1 MKASAVPVASALT
14 EQVSD
19 AQLSNYADL
28 IYRRTGITISPQK
41 KMLLSNRLRRRLRET
56 GLPDFEAYYRLL
68 LKLPAAD
75 PEWDAFL
82 QEITTHE
89 TFLFRDE
96 AQWTWF
102 RQTYVPLL
110 QAAARQGGAKKVR
123 IWSAA
128 CSTGDEA
135 YTAAACLAAGLLD
148 RSQWK
153 VEILGTDIGIGA
165 VSQAQ
170 QPVFNERAMRLVPEA
185 LRKSHFAKQG
195 DEPLWKPRESLTAMT
210 RFKQH
215 NLLDKLGEPPF
226 DLVIVKNVLIYFDAQ
241 SKQQVLAHVRAAV
254 APGGHL
260 IVGAAEGAGDWLKD
274 WERLQP
280 WLYRRPR

>member
-1 MKASAVPVASALT
+1 MKLSTIPAVATLT
-14 EQVSD
+14 DQVSD

-56 GLPDFEAYYRLL
+56 GLPDFEAYYKLL

-102 RQTYVPLL
+102 RQTYVPGL
-110 QAAARQGGAKKVR
+110 QAGARQGGAKRVR

-135 YTAAACLAAGLLD
+135 YTAASCLASGLLD

-165 VSQAQ
+165 VAQAQ
-170 QPVFNERAMRLVPEA
+170 NPVFNERAMRLVPET
-185 LRKSHFAKQG
+185 LRKTLFQKQN
-195 DEPLWKPRESLTAMT
+195 DEPLWKPRDTLTAMT

-215 NLLDKLGEPPF
+215 NLLDRLAEPPF

-241 SKQQVLAHVRAAV
+241 SKQQVLKHVKNAV
-254 APGGHL
+254 LPGGHL

-280 WLYRRPR
+280 WLYRRPQ

>member
-1 MKASAVPVASALT
+1 MKTSVSTAPALT

-56 GLPDFEAYYRLL
+56 GLPDFEAYYKLL

-75 PEWDAFL
+75 AEWDAFL

-102 RQTYVPLL
+102 RQDYVPLL
-110 QAAARQGGAKKVR
+110 QARARQGGAKRAR

-135 YTAAACLAAGLLD
+135 YTAASCLAAGLLD

-153 VEILGTDIGIGA
+153 LEILGTDIGIGA
-165 VSQAQ
+165 VAQAQ
-170 QPVFNERAMRLVPEA
+170 SPVFNERAMRLVPEA
-185 LRKSHFAKQG
+185 IRKSHFSKPS
-195 DEPLWKPRESLTAMT
+195 DDPVWKPRETLTAMT

-215 NLLDKLGEPPF
+215 NLLDKLNEPPF

-241 SKQQVLAHVRAAV
+241 SKEQVLRHVRAAV
-254 APGGHL
+254 APGAHL

-280 WLYRRPR
+280 WLYRRPQ